1 MSANNTK
8 SDFNWAQ
15 WRWISATTANST
27 DKNFAKK
34 EQINTP
40 TNSTTA
46 TTSAVSPNTSMSVN
60 NSQSLANALSTNKIN
75 SAALNH
81 GACATLPDWVLA
93 VKKSS
98 APNAVAVKTLVLK
111 PKGIAGTDVLV
122 VAARADAEWSTN
134 PLIKLLGGKEARAAQ
149 DDLILSTLKLNRI
162 DVSPFALANVDAA
175 SKPTLLFA
183 IDKSLASAPQLAF
196 RNFSASDSIVVSGS
210 DLISFVKSAGFT
222 PKEFDAAQIGAPAA
236 APSAPAS
243 GKAKQQKSA
252 ATTSASNDEGVMIG
266 ITVKKA
272 DDFPSWYTQVLV
284 KTEMMDYYDVS
295 GCYILRPWSFKIWA
309 EIKKFFTAE
318 IEELGVEECYFPM
331 FINGKAL
338 EKEKDHVEGFAP
350 EVAWVTRAGSSD
362 LAEPIAVRPTSETIM
377 YPAYAKWV
385 QSHRDL
391 PLRLN
396 QWCNVVRWEFKNPQP
411 FLRTREFLW
420 QEGHT
425 AFATKEE
432 SDKEVLEI
440 LELYR
445 RVYEE
450 VLAVPVVPGKK
461 SENEKFA
468 GGLYTT
474 TVEGFIPTTGRAIQG
489 ATSHSLGQNFA
500 KMFEISIESIE
511 EGAPQ
516 GSKSFVWQN
525 SWGLTTRTIGVMVMV
540 HGDDKGLVLPPNV
553 ANIQVVVVPVGITA
567 KTTAAERAKIHA
579 FVDEVT
585 KLCKPAGV
593 RAKADTRDVYTP
605 GYKFNHWEMRGV
617 PIRLEVGPK
626 DIAKNEVRCVIRHNG
641 KAQQLA
647 FPTLSTSLPAL
658 LAQIQSDMFEK
669 AKKERDSHVIRVE
682 KFEDGFVQILD
693 KKNLIL
699 APWCERV
706 ACEKEV
712 KERSQRIALA
722 GEAADEKAPSMGAKT
737 LCIPFKQPTE
747 NPVVPGKTKCFAC
760 DHNAVSYTL
769 WGRSY

>member
-1 MSANNTK
+1 MS
-8 SDFNWAQ
+8 SSHSHSSEYNWTQ
-15 WRWISATTANST
+15 WRWASHTPKAEVMGKSQLE
-27 DKNFAKK
+27 KK
-34 EQINTP
+34 
-40 TNSTTA
+40 
-46 TTSAVSPNTSMSVN
+46 SMSSGGVT
-60 NSQSLANALSTNKIN
+60 SGSGLAGALKAHAI
-75 SAALNH
+75 AARTVRHPAADNL
-81 GACATLPDWVLA
+81 GAWAA
-93 VKKSS
+93 SIVKTE
-98 APNAVAVKTLVLK
+98 AEAGVVPVKTLVLK
-111 PKGIAGTDVLV
+111 PKGLAGTDVI
-122 VAARADAEWSTN
+122 VAVARADADFAIN
-134 PLIKLLGGKEARAAQ
+134 PLVKSLGAKEARAAV
-149 DDLILSTLKLNRI
+149 DDLVSSTLGVSRV
-162 DVSPFALANVDAA
+162 DASPFALANFTGSDKATVMFTIDQSLTA
-175 SKPTLLFA
+175 STP
-183 IDKSLASAPQLAF
+183 LAF
-196 RNFSASDSIVVSGS
+196 RNFSGEESIVVTGG
-210 DLISFVKSAGFT
+210 DVVKFVETAGFT
-222 PKEFDAAQIGAPAA
+222 ATPFDVAKIGAAPAA
-236 APSAPAS
+236 PPAAPKS
-243 GKAKQQKSA
+243 GSAKQAKPAA
-252 ATTSASNDEGVMIG
+252 ATASASDDTVMIG
-266 ITVKKA
+266 ITCKKA
-272 DDFPSWYTQVLV
+272 EDFPSWYTQVLI

-331 FINGKAL
+331 FVSAKAL
-338 EKEKDHVEGFAP
+338 NLEKDHVEGFAP
-350 EVAWVTRAGSSD
+350 EVAWVTKAGQSD

-377 YPAYAKWV
+377 YPAYAKWI

-432 SDKEVLEI
+432 SDKEVRDI

-500 KMFEISIESIE
+500 KMFEIDIESVE
-511 EGAPQ
+511 EGAAK

-540 HGDDKGLVLPPNV
+540 HGDDKGLVLPPRI
-553 ANIQVVVVPVGITA
+553 ANIQVVVIPVGITS
-567 KTTAAERAKIHA
+567 KTTPEERTRIHS
-579 FVDEVT
+579 FVEDVT
-585 KLCKPAGV
+585 NVCKPVGV
-593 RAKADTRDVYTP
+593 RAKSDTRDIYTP

-641 KAQQLA
+641 EAQQLSI
-647 FPTLSTSLPAL
+647 PTLSTTLPAL
-658 LAQIQSDMFEK
+658 LSKIQDDMFAK
-669 AKKERDSHVIRVE
+669 AKKERDSHLIRLE
-682 KFEDGFVQILD
+682 KFEDGFVKILD
-693 KKNLIL
+693 AKNMIL

-722 GEAADEKAPSMGAKT
+722 GEDADEKAPSMGAKT
-737 LCIPFKQPTE
+737 LCIPFEQPTDK
-747 NPVVPGKTKCFAC
+747 PIIPGKTKCFAC
-760 DHNAVSYTL
+760 EHDAVSYTM